1 MLSYLD
7 GAKSQIS
14 GKSVGSLTGC
24 GWSVT
29 AAAATAKRLQ
39 AGLQTIRTDISE
51 CRRNISDASKK
62 IVAEE
67 EKVAQRIQTFAS
79 GGLRVRPGMTPG
91 TVPSGPEHPVG
102 TGLVRRTYAD

>member
-1 MLSYLD
+1 M
-7 GAKSQIS
+7 AAPR
-14 GKSVGSLTGC
+14 
-24 GWSVT
+24 
-29 AAAATAKRLQ
+29 AAAGWGRPPPRTARRLQ

-79 GGLRVRPGMTPG
+79 GGYGYGRG
-91 TVPSGPEHPVG
+91 
-102 TGLVRRTYAD
+102 

>member
-1 MLSYLD
+1 MSSSLYWSTSAVSSVLSYLD

-14 GKSVGSLTGC
+14 GKSIGSPTGC
-24 GWSVT
+24 SWSVT

-39 AGLQTIRTDISE
+39 AGLQSIRTDISE
-51 CRRNISDASKK
+51 CRRNISDSSKK

-79 GGLRVRPGMTPG
+79 GGYGYGRG
-91 TVPSGPEHPVG
+91 
-102 TGLVRRTYAD
+102 